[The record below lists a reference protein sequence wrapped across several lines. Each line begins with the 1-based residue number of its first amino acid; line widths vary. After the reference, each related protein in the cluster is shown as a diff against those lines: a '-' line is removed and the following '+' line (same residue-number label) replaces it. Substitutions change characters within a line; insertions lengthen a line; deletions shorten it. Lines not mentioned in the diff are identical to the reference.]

1 MNFKTAEQVES
12 VCYDMKLAD
21 YTRGKNRAR
30 INNLFNGVKPFEND
44 EENPIN
50 VNFLGGTVIAHDA
63 RAQFNSA
70 FLKPGK
76 YFSASVDS
84 GPTHKRSIWSAV
96 VTKEMNRIMGRSM
109 VYYETF
115 RSKFA
120 MDVLHGIGPAAW
132 RNKDCWLPNAVGVED
147 VGIPANTLLTME
159 NLPFFYIYR
168 SYTVPE
174 LIKLTRNRDVAKK
187 AGWNLALVDQC
198 VEWVDR
204 ETIALMGTNWP
215 EVWSPEKTV
224 ERTKGYGVFYASD
237 QVPTIDCFDFYFWN
251 DDDKHEGWNRRIILD
266 SWSAPQSG
274 TGRGESTR
282 MERNDKEGVDRNQFL
297 FNSGNRKYADQLS
310 ELVSFQFADLSSVA
324 PFRYHSVRSLGFLL
338 YAVCHLQNR
347 MRCRF
352 NAAVFEALMNYYRVK
367 SMDDVERALK
377 LDMVNQ
383 GFIDETI
390 HFVKPDERWQVNA
403 NLIELGMV
411 ENQRIID
418 KNSSSWTAQ
427 QGQNQPGDR
436 KTKFQVMAEMNQ
448 STALVS
454 AALGQAY
461 HYQEP
466 EYREIFRRF
475 CNKKSQ
481 DRDVLSF
488 RAAVLRQGVPES
500 VLNAECWDIEPTR
513 IMGAGNKTLEMAIS
527 EQLMQMRNL
536 YDPEPQRDILR
547 DVTLA
552 ITDDPARALRLV
564 PEQPLKISD
573 TVHDAQLSMGTLMMG
588 FPVAVKTGQNHKEF
602 IMVLLTELGQIIQ
615 QTEQSGG
622 MAPPDKIKGFQMV
635 AQCIEQ
641 HLKVLAQDKDEK
653 QFVAQAEK
661 QLAKLMNLV
670 KAFIQRLQ
678 EQMKKQQQSQ
688 GDGVDPQ
695 TKAKMQAQVITAQSK
710 AKISQDSHTQKT
722 AQRQVAFEMEEQRK
736 QRDFDAEQHR
746 KNVEALHEAGR
757 TNLKSMS
764 EGEGE

>member
-1 MNFKTAEQVES
+1 MNFKLAAQVES
-12 VCYDMKLAD
+12 CCYDIRLAD
-21 YTRGKNRAR
+21 FTRGKNRAR
-30 INNLFNGVKPFEND
+30 INDLFNGVKPFESD

-76 YFSASVDS
+76 YFNASVDS
-84 GPTHKRSIWSAV
+84 GPTHKRSVYSSI

-109 VYYETF
+109 VYFETF

-132 RNKDCWLPNAVGVED
+132 RNRDGWLPNAIGVED

-168 SYTVPE
+168 SYTLPE
-174 LIKLTRNRDVAKK
+174 IMRLTSNRTAAIK
-187 AGWNLALVDQC
+187 AGWNMKLVDKC
-198 VEWVDR
+198 IEWIDR
-204 ETIALMGTNWP
+204 ETLSLMGSNWP
-215 EVWSPEKTV
+215 EVWSPEKV
-224 ERTKGYGVFYASD
+224 AERTKGDGMFYASD

-251 DDDKHEGWNRRIILD
+251 DDDKTQGWNRRIILD
-266 SWSAPQSG
+266 SWSSPQSG

-282 MERNDKEGVDRNQFL
+282 MERNEKTEFARNQFL
-297 FNSGNRKYADQLS
+297 FNPGKRKYADQLS
-310 ELVSFQFADLSSVA
+310 ELISFQFADLSSVA

-390 HFVKPDERWQVNA
+390 HFIPAQERWNVNA
-403 NLIELGMV
+403 SLIELGMK
-411 ENQRIID
+411 ENQAIID
-418 KNSSSWTAQ
+418 RNSSTWTAQ

-448 STALVS
+448 NTALVAS
-454 AALGQAY
+454 ALNQAY

-475 CNKKSQ
+475 CNRKSQ
-481 DRDVLSF
+481 DRDVLAF
-488 RAAVLRQGVPES
+488 RAAVLKQGVPET
-500 VLNAECWDIEPTR
+500 LLDPDRWDIEPTR
-513 IMGAGNKTLEMAIS
+513 VMGAGNKTLEMAIS
-527 EQLMQMRNL
+527 EQLMQMRQL
-536 YDPEPQRDILR
+536 YDPEPQREILR

-573 TVHDAQLSMGTLMMG
+573 TVHDAQLSMGTLMSG
-588 FPVAVKTGQNHKEF
+588 YPVAVKTGQNHREF
-602 IMVLLTELGQIIQ
+602 VMVLLAEMGQEIQ
-615 QTEQSGG
+615 GLEKSRG
-622 MAPPDKIKGFQMV
+622 MAPPDKIRGWQMV

-641 HLKVLAQDKDEK
+641 HLKVLSQDKNEK
-653 QFVAQAEK
+653 AFVADAQK
-661 QLAKLMNLV
+661 QLSKLMNLV
-670 KAFIQRLQ
+670 KAFAQRLQ
-678 EQMKKQQQSQ
+678 EQMKKQQEQN
-688 GDGVDPQ
+688 GGGADPQ
-695 TKAKMQAQVITAQSK
+695 TKGKIAAMTISAQAK
-710 AKISQDSHTQKT
+710 AKLAEQSHTQKT
-722 AQRQVAFEMEEQRK
+722 SQKQVAFEMEEQRK
-736 QRDFDAEQHR
+736 QREFDAEQHR
-746 KNVEALHEAGR
+746 KNVETMHETARNGM
-757 TNLKSMS
+757 KST
-764 EGEGE
+764 GE

>member
-1 MNFKTAEQVES
+1 M
-12 VCYDMKLAD
+12 
-21 YTRGKNRAR
+21 
-30 INNLFNGVKPFEND
+30 
-44 EENPIN
+44 
-50 VNFLGGTVIAHDA
+50 
-63 RAQFNSA
+63 
-70 FLKPGK
+70 
-76 YFSASVDS
+76 
-84 GPTHKRSIWSAV
+84 
-96 VTKEMNRIMGRSM
+96 
-109 VYYETF
+109 
-115 RSKFA
+115 
-120 MDVLHGIGPAAW
+120 
-132 RNKDCWLPNAVGVED
+132 
-147 VGIPANTLLTME
+147 
-159 NLPFFYIYR
+159 
-168 SYTVPE
+168 
-174 LIKLTRNRDVAKK
+174 
-187 AGWNLALVDQC
+187 
-198 VEWVDR
+198 
-204 ETIALMGTNWP
+204 
-215 EVWSPEKTV
+215 
-224 ERTKGYGVFYASD
+224 
-237 QVPTIDCFDFYFWN
+237 
-251 DDDKHEGWNRRIILD
+251 
-266 SWSAPQSG
+266 
-274 TGRGESTR
+274 
-282 MERNDKEGVDRNQFL
+282 
-297 FNSGNRKYADQLS
+297 
-310 ELVSFQFADLSSVA
+310 
-324 PFRYHSVRSLGFLL
+324 
-338 YAVCHLQNR
+338 
-347 MRCRF
+347 
-352 NAAVFEALMNYYRVK
+352 
-367 SMDDVERALK
+367 
-377 LDMVNQ
+377 
-383 GFIDETI
+383 
-390 HFVKPDERWQVNA
+390 
-403 NLIELGMV
+403 